1 MSKRTPIIESTMINH
16 CQDNTEMVTIEH
28 PLSEMWRVYRRNKS
42 ALIGLVLLS
51 FILVLTL
58 VAPFLYSTDPFDLA
72 GAPTTP
78 PGEEGFLLGT
88 DFIGRDVLA
97 EIIHGGKA
105 TLAVGAIAA
114 LATTILGILF
124 GASAGYYG
132 GRIDALLMRFTELF
146 QVMPAILFAM
156 VIVALFSPK
165 LLTIALAIGLASWPG
180 VARLVR
186 GEFLRIKNEEF
197 ILAARSI
204 GTGEQYL
211 IWRVILPNVIPTLLV
226 AATLNIGTAILF
238 EAALSYLGL
247 GDPSVMSWGLIISNN
262 REYVFDCWWAIALP
276 GLAIFITV
284 LAISLIGDGLTD
296 ALNPRL
302 REI

>member
-1 MSKRTPIIESTMINH
+1 MATSLTN
-16 CQDNTEMVTIEH
+16 DLEMVTPEQ
-28 PLSEMWRVYRRNKS
+28 PLREMWRVYRKNKS
-42 ALIGLVLLS
+42 ALLGLFLFL
-51 FILVLTL
+51 FILSLTI
-58 VAPFLYSTDPFDLA
+58 VAPYFYQIDPYDLA
-72 GAPTTP
+72 GAPTIS

-88 DFIGRDVLA
+88 DYIGRDVLA

-105 TLAVGAIAA
+105 TLAVGTVAA
-114 LATTILGILF
+114 LATTILGTLF
-124 GASAGYYG
+124 GAIAGYYG
-132 GRIDALLMRFTELF
+132 GRIDSLLMRITELF
-146 QVMPAILFAM
+146 QVMPAILLAM
-156 VIVALFSPK
+156 VIVALFGPT
-165 LLTIALAIGLASWPG
+165 LIIIAMAIGLASWPG

-197 ILAARSI
+197 VLAARSI
-204 GTGEQYL
+204 GTGEQFL
-211 IWRVILPNVIPTLLV
+211 IWRVILPNAIPTLLV
-226 AATLNIGTAILF
+226 SATLSIGSAILF
-238 EAALSYLGL
+238 EAGLSYLGL

-296 ALNPRL
+296 ALNPKL

>member
-1 MSKRTPIIESTMINH
+1 
-16 CQDNTEMVTIEH
+16 MVTNLPQKDDTTVSTEH
-28 PLSEMWRVYRRNKS
+28 PLREMWRVYRKNKS
-42 ALIGLVLLS
+42 ALLGLLLFLFVLA
-51 FILVLTL
+51 LTL
-58 VAPFLYSTDPFDLA
+58 VAPYLYRVDPFGLA
-72 GAPTTP
+72 GVPAIA
-78 PGEEGFLLGT
+78 PGESGFILGT
-88 DFIGRDVLA
+88 DYMGRDVLA

-105 TLAVGAIAA
+105 TLAVGAVAA
-114 LATTILGILF
+114 LATTILGTFF
-124 GASAGYYG
+124 GAMAGYYG
-132 GRIDALLMRFTELF
+132 GKMDTYLMRFTELF

-156 VIVALFSPK
+156 VIVALFYPT
-165 LLTIALAIGLASWPG
+165 LFTIAMAIGLASWPG

-186 GEFLRIKNEEF
+186 GEYLRIKNEEF
-197 ILAARSI
+197 VLAARSI

-211 IWRVILPNVIPTLLV
+211 IWLVILPNAIPTLLV

-276 GLAIFITV
+276 GLAIFVTV

-296 ALNPRL
+296 ALNPKL
-302 REI
+302 REL